1 LSLSSSGMVLMDS
14 MSSET
19 QGRSERSVKSAFDI
33 VPTGRSIGA
42 EIRGADLRVLGPD
55 EVHAVRAAWNEHQV
69 LLFRGQ
75 SLTFE
80 DLLVFSRHFGDL
92 ELAPIQENGRRFVEG
107 HPEIYV
113 VSNVV
118 ENGVAIGSLGSGE
131 AVWHS
136 DMTYVDDPPNASAL
150 YAVEVPP
157 TGGDTSFCSMY
168 GAWDRLL
175 PDLRRRLEDLR
186 LKHDATYNSGGYV
199 RQGVVE
205 TDDPR
210 TARGVWHPLVR
221 VHPETGRS
229 ALFLGRRRNA
239 YIDGFT
245 PRESDA
251 LLDMLWTVAT
261 DLAHVWQHRWRE
273 GDLVLWDNR
282 CTMHRRDS
290 FEASSRR
297 VMYRTQIKGHV
308 ARTR

>member
-1 LSLSSSGMVLMDS
+1 MTVRDVLADPK
-14 MSSET
+14 
-19 QGRSERSVKSAFDI
+19 GPRRSALEV
-33 VPTGRSIGA
+33 VPTPAAVGAEVLDVDLRSIDDAMFA
-42 EIRGADLRVLGPD
+42 EAY
-55 EVHAVRAAWNEHQV
+55 RAWLEHSV
-69 LLFRGQ
+69 LLFRDQ
-75 SLTFE
+75 QLSDA
-80 DLLVFSRHFGDL
+80 DLIAFSRRFGSLDQ
-92 ELAPIQENGRRFVEG
+92 APIQENGRRFVEG

-136 DMTYVDDPPNASAL
+136 DMTYVDDPPIASAL

-157 TGGDTSFCSMY
+157 AAGDTSFCSMY
-168 GAWDRLL
+168 GAWDRLSI
-175 PDLRRRLEDLR
+175 DVRRRLEGLR

-210 TARGVWHPLVR
+210 TAPGVWHPLVR

-245 PRESDA
+245 PRESDE
-251 LLDMLWTVAT
+251 LLDMLWAVTT
-261 DLAHVWQHRWRE
+261 DSAYVWRHRWNE

-297 VMYRTQIKGHV
+297 VMYRTQIKGDV
-308 ARTR
+308 AGRR

>member
-1 LSLSSSGMVLMDS
+1 
-14 MSSET
+14 
-19 QGRSERSVKSAFDI
+19 
-33 VPTGRSIGA
+33 
-42 EIRGADLRVLGPD
+42 
-55 EVHAVRAAWNEHQV
+55 VRAAWNEHQV
-69 LLFRGQ
+69 LLFREQ
-75 SLTFE
+75 SLTLE
-80 DLLVFSRHFGDL
+80 DLLAFSRHFGDL
-92 ELAPIQENGRRFVEG
+92 DLAPIQENGRRFVEG
-107 HPEIYV
+107 HPEIYI

-118 ENGVAIGSLGSGE
+118 ENGIAIGSLGFGE

-136 DMTYVDDPPNASAL
+136 DMTYVADPPIASAL

-157 TGGDTSFCSMY
+157 AGGDTSFSSMY
-168 GAWDRLL
+168 GAWERLSTDVL
-175 PDLRRRLEDLR
+175 RRLEGLR

-210 TARGVWHPLVR
+210 TAPGVWHPLVR

-245 PRESDA
+245 PQESDA
-251 LLDMLWTVAT
+251 LLDMLWSVAT
-261 DLAHVWQHRWRE
+261 DPAYVWQHRWNA

-282 CTMHRRDS
+282 CTMHRRDR

-297 VMYRTQIKGHV
+297 VMYRTQIKGDV
-308 ARTR
+308 ARTP